1 MTSGK
6 EEEAMDTDIA
16 VGKIDDDREGEMA
29 FHTG

>member
-1 MTSGK
+1 MVIK

-16 VGKIDDDREGEMA
+16 VGKIDDDKEGEMA